1 MDGNGPSLTCGN
13 SPLTAA
19 AGPGK
24 LDVSDRCKAKKFQ
37 LHHSESLHGKK
48 LFLSLHPWA
57 EQSSFSLLLQREK
70 EFRIFFLSL
79 SWANP
84 GLLLLTPILQKLSLR
99 PNNAHTNVDTL
110 LCFAIKKSS
119 RPESFHVALFLAL
132 MGCALLYPRVRSSF
146 ASWNKSYGRRSCH
159 FPYRCGKW
167 NMRWVLCVCVRGGEM
182 VLSES
187 AVCGAI

>member
-57 EQSSFSLLLQREK
+57 EQSSFSLLPPARE
-70 EFRIFFLSL
+70 RIQNLFPFSL
-79 SWANP
+79 LGQSRLAFADP
-84 GLLLLTPILQKLSLR
+84 DTTETLSLR

-110 LCFAIKKSS
+110 LCFAIKKLPS
-119 RPESFHVALFLAL
+119 RELSR
-132 MGCALLYPRVRSSF
+132 CAVF
-146 ASWNKSYGRRSCH
+146 GINGMC
-159 FPYRCGKW
+159 
-167 NMRWVLCVCVRGGEM
+167 
-182 VLSES
+182 S
-187 AVCGAI
+187 AVSTCSFFFRLVE